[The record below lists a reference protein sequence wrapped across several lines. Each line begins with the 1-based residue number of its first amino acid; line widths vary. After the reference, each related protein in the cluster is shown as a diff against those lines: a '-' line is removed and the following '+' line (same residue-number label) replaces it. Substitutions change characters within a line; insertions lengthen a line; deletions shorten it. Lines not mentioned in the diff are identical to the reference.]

1 MVLDFSIEIDKV
13 SESEWDDLCLQFR
26 DATINQTWRFGVD
39 VSHER
44 ILSHIVL
51 RREGVVRAAAQVRV
65 RTVPVLEAG
74 IAYVGSG
81 PMWKRR
87 GTEDNVDDLR
97 GILKAMRDEYATHR
111 GLLLRALPNVFDG
124 CQDAETVSSAFC
136 DAGFSRKES
145 AHQTLFLDLAP
156 SMDELRRHLD
166 HKWRTNLNNAE
177 RTNIQ
182 LREGT
187 DGEMFDLFREAY
199 LAMRRRKAYAPD
211 IDIDNYAAM
220 QSDLPE
226 TLKPLII
233 LGELDGRPVA
243 GGVFAILGDGGTW
256 ILGATDDE
264 GVTCNA
270 AYLIQW
276 RAIQRLK
283 ENGCQY
289 YDLGGVDKEKVP
301 GTYRFKSKLCGRNP
315 KVSRRVG
322 EFTVCE
328 NVMSRMAITSGELL
342 RSCRQIMRGKYASA
356 RGYAN
361 HQRR

>member
-13 SESEWDDLCLQFR
+13 SESEWDNLCLQFR

-51 RREGVVRAAAQVRV
+51 RREGIVRAAVQVRV
-65 RTVPVLEAG
+65 RTIPVLEAG

-97 GILKAMRDEYATHR
+97 GILKAMRDEYAAHR
-111 GLLLRALPNVFDG
+111 GLLLRALPNVFDS
-124 CQDAETVSSAFC
+124 CPDAETVSSAFR

-145 AHQTLFLDLAP
+145 AHQTLFLELAP
-156 SMDELRRHLD
+156 PMDELRRRLD

-177 RTNIQ
+177 RTDLQ

-187 DGEMFDLFREAY
+187 DSEMFDRFRDAY

-211 IDIDNYAAM
+211 IDIGNYAAM
-220 QSDLPE
+220 QGSLPE
-226 TLKPLII
+226 ALKPLII
-233 LGELDGRPVA
+233 LGELDGRLVA
-243 GGVFAILGDGGTW
+243 GGVFSVLGDTGTW
-256 ILGATDDE
+256 ILGASNDE
-264 GVTCNA
+264 GVMCNA

-283 ENGCQY
+283 ERACQY
-289 YDLGGVDKEKVP
+289 YDLGGADKEKVP

-315 KVSRRVG
+315 KVSRRIG
-322 EFTVCE
+322 EFTACE
-328 NVMSRMAITSGELL
+328 NVVSRMAIISGELL
-342 RSCRQIMRGKYASA
+342 RSCKRIMRGRYAST

-361 HQRR
+361 HQR